1 MQLVTT
7 EHVTTQPR
15 PTDGLLMRFVS
26 ACGVFATNVVN
37 RFHEHADA
45 RLADELTVLGQ
56 RRRLLADRTEPSS
69 QARAGSASIV
79 RRACR
84 VD

>member
-7 EHVTTQPR
+7 GHVTNHTRQNS
-15 PTDGLLMRFVS
+15 LLVRLFS

-37 RFHEHADA
+37 RFHEHADT
-45 RLADELTVLGQ
+45 RLADELTVLGH
-56 RRRLLADRTEPSS
+56 RRRLLGQDVDHAPQRRT
-69 QARAGSASIV
+69 SAATIA

-84 VD
+84 VE